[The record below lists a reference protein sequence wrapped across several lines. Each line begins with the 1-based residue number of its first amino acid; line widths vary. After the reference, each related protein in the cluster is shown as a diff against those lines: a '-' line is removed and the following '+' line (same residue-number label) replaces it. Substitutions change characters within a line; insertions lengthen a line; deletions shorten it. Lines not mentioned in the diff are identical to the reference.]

1 MALAPERIRVR
12 IMYALPDRQVQVD
25 VEIVR
30 GASVADVVAKSGLP
44 DRFQQ
49 LAASPIDCAIF
60 GRLATLSEIVTA
72 GDRIEILRPLVVDP
86 KQARRLPHVV
96 RRDRPSHEPEGP
108 CRRDGRTWL
117 D

>member
-44 DRFQQ
+44 DRFQE
-49 LAASPIDCAIF
+49 LAASPINCAIF
-60 GRLATLSEIVTA
+60 GRLATLSEIVTG

-86 KQARRLPHVV
+86 KQARRQAADAT
-96 RRDRPSHEPEGP
+96 RRGSAAKP
-108 CRRDGRTWL
+108 
-117 D
+117 